1 MKKLLFLVLA
11 AAWTAPAQAYL
22 VQANLSGTGTLGLIN
37 GIGFSVN
44 VTYETTTN
52 TVSALSLNIADPV
65 GDPAVSINGPL
76 DISSSSIALID
87 SPGFD
92 SYEFQINLTN
102 GPLVYA
108 TQLPNLLVRTAQ
120 LVAVRLISQQN
131 SDPLSSTVLDENLFY
146 AFVPGS
152 GTQPQRMFLDFVGV
166 SPFEYNVPETIG
178 AYSPTSVNIVAT
190 PSPAPLALLAGGAV
204 ALAAGIRRHS
214 AEA

>member
-1 MKKLLFLVLA
+1 MKKLLLLVLA
-11 AAWTAPAQAYL
+11 AAWAAPAQAYL
-22 VQANLSGTGTLGLIN
+22 VQASLSGTGTLGLIN

-44 VTYETTTN
+44 ITYETTTN
-52 TVSALSLNIADPV
+52 TVAALSLNIADPV

-76 DISSSSIALID
+76 NISSSSIALID

-108 TQLPNLLVRTAQ
+108 TQLPNMLVRTAQ

-131 SDPLSSTVLDENLFY
+131 SDPLSSTVLDENLFS

-166 SPFEYNVPETIG
+166 GPFEYNVPETIG

-204 ALAAGIRRHS
+204 ALAAGIRRRS